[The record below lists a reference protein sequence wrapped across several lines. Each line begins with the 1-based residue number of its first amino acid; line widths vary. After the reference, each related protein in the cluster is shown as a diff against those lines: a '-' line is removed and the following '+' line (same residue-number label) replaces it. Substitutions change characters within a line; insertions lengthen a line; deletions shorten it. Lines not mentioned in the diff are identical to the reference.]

1 VFVCVCVFEC
11 VLSSFSSCFF
21 ASLLCCT
28 FCTLT
33 IKLQSL
39 CTILLYSA
47 LLRVRLLSHV
57 FIFFNSFMSP
67 FHLHLILTMANYF
80 SLNIK
85 KQNTDNYRLI
95 LEVGRLLDIFKAPVR
110 YISFAMTTAID
121 IYGNSSCISCA

>member
-1 VFVCVCVFEC
+1 
-11 VLSSFSSCFF
+11 
-21 ASLLCCT
+21 
-28 FCTLT
+28 
-33 IKLQSL
+33 
-39 CTILLYSA
+39 
-47 LLRVRLLSHV
+47 
-57 FIFFNSFMSP
+57 MSP

-121 IYGNSSCISCA
+121 IYGNSSCISCAWRQADGHTLAAKLP